1 MARQPNGLAVTCPV
15 ARATRPSL
23 SGNLAGKTS
32 SNLPHASLISFS
44 ELLARYLS

>member
-1 MARQPNGLAVTCPV
+1 
-15 ARATRPSL
+15 
-23 SGNLAGKTS
+23 LAGKTS